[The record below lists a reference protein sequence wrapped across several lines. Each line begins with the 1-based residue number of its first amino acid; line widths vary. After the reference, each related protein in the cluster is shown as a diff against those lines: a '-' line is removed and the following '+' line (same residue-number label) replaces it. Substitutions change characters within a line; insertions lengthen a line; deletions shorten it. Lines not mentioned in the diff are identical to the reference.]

1 MNKIKHAQPATLAG
15 LTFILALS
23 LTTPASGLSTSP
35 AVSPASTAASAAM
48 NYLRAS
54 QISDGTILLF
64 GGAGST
70 SAIGDIADDL
80 FAIRAVGIAPATVVT
95 TSGKTIL
102 SPLSTITATRYISG
116 NIGGIGK
123 LSLAVAA
130 ADLDPRAFDG
140 LDLVVSMTLAY
151 SSATGSFDD
160 TNTWYQALAMMGMAA
175 AGEQIPITA
184 TRNLAGRIT
193 GSGGFGYDAASGA
206 DTNTTGLV
214 LEALVC
220 GGYPITSTEVLSAL
234 AYLKSVQHG
243 DAGFDNG
250 FSSDSDINSTA
261 IVIQGILASKTDPT
275 GSAWQIA
282 SSNPISYLL
291 SAVQP
296 DSGIY
301 IVTSA
306 YKASQTAAA
315 IPALMS
321 RTLPF
326 SSRAVYVR
334 RVAANQA
341 LYFPYNQHRIT
352 LPLIKK

>member
-1 MNKIKHAQPATLAG
+1 
-15 LTFILALS
+15 
-23 LTTPASGLSTSP
+23 
-35 AVSPASTAASAAM
+35 M

-80 FAIRAVGIAPATVVT
+80 FAIRAVGIVPATVVT

-123 LSLAVAA
+123 LSLALAA

-140 LDLVVSMTLAY
+140 LDLVVSMTQAY
-151 SSATGSFDD
+151 SSATGSFD
-160 TNTWYQALAMMGMAA
+160 TYAWNQALAMMGMAA

-193 GSGGFGYDAASGA
+193 GSGGFEYGAGFGA

-243 DAGFDNG
+243 DAGFDYDG
-250 FSSDSDINSTA
+250 TSSDSDINSTA
-261 IVIQGILASKTDPT
+261 IVIQGILSSKNDPT

-282 SSNPISYLL
+282 GSNPISYLL
-291 SAVQP
+291 SAVRP

-301 IVTSA
+301 TGTST

-341 LYFPYNQHRIT
+341 LFFPYDQHRIM
-352 LPLIKK
+352 LPMINN